1 MTLADVLGM
10 GGTGAR
16 SERKE
21 LIGWVSDRTS
31 KLFLVWLAGSTSS
44 SRITLRI

>member
-21 LIGWVSDRTS
+21 PIGWVSHRQN
-31 KLFLVWLAGSTSS
+31 F
-44 SRITLRI
+44 